1 MSETESESEVDE
13 RADAGAEKSAIVVV
27 DPDPVSR
34 NAAEDL
40 EDDLDRQVVA
50 MDSMEFDPEVSEE
63 IAEAG
68 AFVIVWDL
76 GIRSG
81 ADLVEKIR
89 SDDRLAGRPII
100 VATAKASTAMVQ
112 AALAVGAD
120 SVCRLPYDGEEVEAR
135 LAHAEEGRAPS
146 AA

>member
-1 MSETESESEVDE
+1 MSEDESEEKP
-13 RADAGAEKSAIVVV
+13 DAAAEQSAIIVV

-50 MDSMEFDPEVSEE
+50 MDSMDFDPEASEE
-63 IAEAG
+63 IVEAG
-68 AFVIVWDL
+68 AFVIAWDL

-89 SDDRLAGRPII
+89 SDDRLADRPVI
-100 VATAKASTAMVQ
+100 VATASPNASMVR

-120 SVCRLPYDGEEVEAR
+120 SVCRIPYDGEEVEAR
-135 LAHAEEGRAPS
+135 LARAEEERAS
-146 AA
+146 AAA